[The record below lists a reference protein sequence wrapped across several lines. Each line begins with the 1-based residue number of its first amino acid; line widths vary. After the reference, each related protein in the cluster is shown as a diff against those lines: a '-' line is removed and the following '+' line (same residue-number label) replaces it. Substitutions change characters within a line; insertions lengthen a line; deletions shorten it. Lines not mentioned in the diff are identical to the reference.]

1 MSMLTS
7 RRWALAEMCRG
18 LRRDFSRSVFSLF
31 LAALALS
38 IPLFIAVVLQG
49 VAGPLKG
56 LPSSVELTVFMKPGS
71 TATSLESDIRTQPWV
86 TGVTVIDRERA
97 FKELGERLGL
107 PSNKTSNTTSNPL
120 PDILIVT
127 LASNAST
134 TDIASTAKTI
144 EALPTVDFVPYEASW
159 HEKLRAISKAVRL
172 GLVCLGIVTALLVF
186 LVIETAIRMTTL
198 TARTEMRTL
207 YLLGAS
213 PSFAIRPYAWR
224 GFLLMGL
231 AAVAAL
237 GITHLGMQVLQPAI
251 SAAATLY
258 EGTLVLTL
266 PSFTLCLG
274 FICGAAFV
282 GSLIAAL
289 AALSVWRDVRQ
300 ATQQ

>member
-7 RRWALAEMCRG
+7 RRWALREMCRG

-49 VAGPLKG
+49 IAGPLQG
-56 LPSSVELTVFMKPGS
+56 LPSSVELTVFMKTGA
-71 TATSLESDIRTQPWV
+71 TAASLESEIRTHPWV
-86 TGVTVIDRERA
+86 TDVTVIDRERA
-97 FKELGERLGL
+97 FKELGDRLGL
-107 PSNKTSNTTSNPL
+107 PSSKTSGTTSNPL

-127 LASNAST
+127 LATNAT
-134 TDIASTAKTI
+134 ATDIASTAKAI

-159 HEKLRAISKAVRL
+159 HEKLRAISKAVRT

-231 AAVAAL
+231 AAATAL
-237 GITHLGMQVLQPAI
+237 GITRLGMLILQPAI
-251 SAAATLY
+251 SAAAALY
-258 EGTLVLTL
+258 DGTLILTL
-266 PSFTLCLG
+266 PSSTICFG
-274 FICGAAFV
+274 FIGGAAFV
-282 GSLIAAL
+282 GSLIATL
-289 AALSVWRDVRQ
+289 AALSAWRDVRR
-300 ATQQ
+300 ATRQ